1 MQILKDEV
9 KHLLVRAEH
18 AEKSLFELNSPSS
31 LTAINDGISYDG
43 QKDRDK
49 NRNNYGNKDRNNDDY
64 KNNNMG
70 NEIDNFGHNNDRNI
84 DINGDESAEPISYEH
99 VISTL
104 KENIQRLDSERIKL
118 LDVVCER
125 EERIGLLE
133 LGLRDSND
141 ALGLR

>member
-9 KHLLVRAEH
+9 KRLLARAEH

-43 QKDRDK
+43 QNDRDK
-49 NRNNYGNKDRNNDDY
+49 NRNNYGNKDRNNDNNRNNDDY
-64 KNNNMG
+64 RGDSDHNDGNNN
-70 NEIDNFGHNNDRNI
+70 R
-84 DINGDESAEPISYEH
+84 DISANGDGEEPISYEH

-104 KENIQRLDSERIKL
+104 KENIQRLDSERVKL

-133 LGLRDSND
+133 LGLDRKSVV
-141 ALGLR
+141 